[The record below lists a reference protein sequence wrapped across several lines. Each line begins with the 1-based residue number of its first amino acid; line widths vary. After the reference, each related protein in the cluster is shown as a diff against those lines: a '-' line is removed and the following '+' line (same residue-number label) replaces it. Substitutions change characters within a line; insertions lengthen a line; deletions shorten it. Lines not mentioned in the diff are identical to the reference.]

1 MGFFVNNVYS
11 GRQPYRVQEIQKD
24 KPSDQD
30 SKQQFFDQNQDDA
43 QQKFLKASEKLYRKK
58 SVVLASEIM
67 NKQMMKL
74 EGGLSVEEA
83 WEKIKRHDI
92 KHFPILNE
100 EGKLLGMLSDQDI
113 LKGIEAGGGK
123 KLQDLTAEHTLCA
136 DPETE
141 LMDIMKVFCEQKVEA
156 VPVVD
161 QKEQVIGILTQN
173 ELLQTMLKIM
183 HVKWNT

>member
-74 EGGLSVEEA
+74 EGGLS
-83 WEKIKRHDI
+83 
-92 KHFPILNE
+92 
-100 EGKLLGMLSDQDI
+100 
-113 LKGIEAGGGK
+113 
-123 KLQDLTAEHTLCA
+123 
-136 DPETE
+136 
-141 LMDIMKVFCEQKVEA
+141 
-156 VPVVD
+156 
-161 QKEQVIGILTQN
+161 
-173 ELLQTMLKIM
+173 
-183 HVKWNT
+183 